1 MQTQT
6 HGASA
11 EHDVDFVGP
20 FGSSIAAP
28 GLRRLGAGGKPGEQS
43 EGDRRQGNG
52 VELDA
57 QLGDALAGGGERCNE
72 TLILRGQTH
81 RLGARLAQL
90 VADEIGRWHAQGLGI
105 RHERA
110 LHHRCH

>member
-57 QLGDALAGGGERCNE
+57 SSVMRS
-72 TLILRGQTH
+72 R
-81 RLGARLAQL
+81 RR
-90 VADEIGRWHAQGLGI
+90 
-105 RHERA
+105 
-110 LHHRCH
+110 